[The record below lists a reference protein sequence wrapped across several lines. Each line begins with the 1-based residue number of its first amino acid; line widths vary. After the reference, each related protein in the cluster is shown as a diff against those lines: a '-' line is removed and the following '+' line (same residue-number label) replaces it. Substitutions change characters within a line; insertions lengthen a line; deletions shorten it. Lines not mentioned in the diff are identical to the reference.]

1 MWFFSGVSNCLVFL
15 FAYFCVSVINF
26 SNLSRVKNFSD
37 YIFYMF
43 THVICLASSM
53 FFLVPSLQ
61 EASCVSPGP
70 LRSDTKMGLNMQG
83 FFP

>member
-1 MWFFSGVSNCLVFL
+1 MFFYLLISVYLL
-15 FAYFCVSVINF
+15 FFQSL
-26 SNLSRVKNFSD
+26 LSENFSD

-83 FFP
+83 FFEEIPV